1 MSTFLVGD
9 FVQLDRGLCVVVD
22 QQTASAGEGPSRGW
36 ITVLDEGGN
45 SHTFGLGATELSD
58 GTWTEPLQPAE
69 PGKARG
75 PLNKLLKKWRRRHG
89 KAV

>member
-1 MSTFLVGD
+1 MVGD
-9 FVQLDRGLCVVVD
+9 FVQLGHGLCVVAD
-22 QQTASAGEGPSRGW
+22 QHTTEGAGPGRGW
-36 ITVLDEGGN
+36 ITVIDEGGN

-58 GTWTEPLQPAE
+58 GTWPEPLQSAE

-89 KAV
+89 KAL